1 MTTEGKLAFVFPGQ
15 GSQTVG
21 MGKDL
26 YNNSPEAKA
35 VFNQADAALGYSISK
50 LCFEGPEEELQKTQ
64 NTQPAII
71 TMSIALMRAISA
83 GEINK
88 PDYVAGHSLGEYSA
102 LVAAD
107 VLDFTDAV
115 RLVWERGRLM
125 QEAGIIRPGSMAA
138 LVGIDSSIVAAIC
151 QETGAEVTNYN
162 SPVQIVVSGPRESII
177 KAIEIAKSRGA
188 KQAIELKVSGAFHS
202 SLMEPAVEGM
212 AKAIASVN
220 FRNPRIPV
228 VVNVTGKPILTAAE
242 IKRELILQLRNG
254 VQWQKS
260 VEYMIEAG
268 VSTFVEVGPGRV
280 LSGLIKRI
288 NKDVQTLHIESLK
301 GKE

>member
-1 MTTEGKLAFVFPGQ
+1 MSPEGKLALVFPGQ

-26 YNNSPEAKA
+26 CQNSPEAQAIFK
-35 VFNQADAALGYSISK
+35 QADATLGFSISR

-64 NTQPAII
+64 NTQPAIM
-71 TMSIALMRAISA
+71 TMSIALMRSISA
-83 GEINK
+83 GEIQK
-88 PDYVAGHSLGEYSA
+88 PDFVAGHSLGEYSA

-115 RLVWERGRLM
+115 RLVLERGRLM

-151 QETGAEVTNYN
+151 QEAGTEIANYN
-162 SPVQIVVSGPRESII
+162 SPVQVVVSGPRESIM
-177 KAIEIAKSRGA
+177 KAIELAKTQGA

-202 SLMEPAVEGM
+202 SLMQPAVEGM
-212 AKAIASVN
+212 AKAIESVK
-220 FRNPRIPV
+220 FKNPKIPV
-228 VVNVTGKPILTAAE
+228 VVNVTGKPIHTAEE
-242 IKRELILQLRNG
+242 IKKELVLQLRNG

-260 VEYMIEAG
+260 IEYMIEAG

-288 NKDVQTLHIESLK
+288 NKDVQTIHIESLK
-301 GKE
+301 GKG